1 MGMAKALVIGSTGTI
16 GSSIVSELQKKGHEV
31 FTISRQSSSDKSK
44 HIYIDFSKP
53 VNFELYNW
61 DFDIAYICFG
71 ISGES
76 ECKKNLTRS
85 RFVNLYQTKKL
96 IQNLEIHGTRFVYF
110 SSSAVL
116 GGLYRDAQFDSQPTP
131 KGIYAHQK
139 LEIENFILENSKCS
153 NIIRTGK
160 VFGDEFP
167 LIKFWQEQLHQGRK
181 INVSRN
187 KHIAPIESVFLANQL
202 ERSIDFKETTISQF
216 SAADDIS
223 YAQIASILFTDLNID
238 EDPDHLINR
247 EGFEIVQNQYETL
260 QPSGIFSDLVR
271 QPGRDVLR
279 KFQHLSNL

>member
-1 MGMAKALVIGSTGTI
+1 MDMAKALVIGSTGTI
-16 GSSIVSELQKKGHEV
+16 GSSIVSVLQTKDHEV
-31 FTISRQSSSDKSK
+31 VSMSRKFTSDNSK

-53 VNFELYNW
+53 VNLGLYNW

-76 ECKKNLTRS
+76 ECKKDPTRS
-85 RFVNLYQTKKL
+85 SFVNLYQTKQL
-96 IQNLEIHGTRFVYF
+96 IQNLDNHGNRIVYF

-116 GGLYRDAQFDSQPTP
+116 GGLSRDAPVDRHPTP
-131 KGIYAHQK
+131 KGIYANQK

-167 LIKFWQEQLHQGRK
+167 LIQFWQEQLRQGKK

-187 KHIAPIESVFLANQL
+187 KHIAPIESIFLANQL
-202 ERSIDFKETTISQF
+202 ERSIDFKKTIISQF

-223 YAQIASILFTDLNID
+223 YVQIALNLLANLNIVGD
-238 EDPDHLINR
+238 SEHINHGECFEDL
-247 EGFEIVQNQYETL
+247 QNQYETL
-260 QPSGIFSDLVR
+260 QPSGIFSELIR
-271 QPGRDVLR
+271 QPGREVLR
-279 KFQHLSNL
+279 KFQHLTNV

>member
-1 MGMAKALVIGSTGTI
+1 MAKALVIGSTGTI
-16 GSSIVSELQKKGHEV
+16 GSSIISVLQRKGHEV
-31 FTISRQSSSDKSK
+31 FSMSRKISSGKPK

-76 ECKKNLTRS
+76 ECKKDPARSSFINLH
-85 RFVNLYQTKKL
+85 QTKQL
-96 IQNLEIHGTRFVYF
+96 VQNLDNHGTRFVYF

-116 GGLYRDAQFDSQPTP
+116 GGLSRDAPVDSHPTP
-131 KGIYAHQK
+131 KGIYAQQK

-160 VFGDEFP
+160 VFGDDFP
-167 LIKFWQEQLHQGRK
+167 LIQFWQEQLRQGRK

-187 KHIAPIESVFLANQL
+187 KHIAPIESFFLANQL
-202 ERSIDFKETTISQF
+202 ERSIDFKKTIVSQF

-223 YAQIASILFTDLNID
+223 YAEIASTLLANLNKMGSPEYMNDREFSEDL
-238 EDPDHLINR
+238 
-247 EGFEIVQNQYETL
+247 QNEYETL
-260 QPSGIFSDLVR
+260 QPSGIFSELMR